1 MNDRTIT
8 IFLADDHTIVRQ
20 GLASLLEGE
29 PHFKVIGEAENG
41 RQAVSM
47 VEELKPEIVIMDIS
61 MPLLNGIEAT
71 RLIKKSRPQTKVIIL
86 SMHTHHRYVDE
97 LISLGVSGYLLKDS
111 TGSDIIQA
119 ISAAVKGDTYLSPS
133 ISRRVIED
141 YLYLKKSSSQEDLY
155 GQLSNRER
163 EVFQMIAEGH
173 STKEISDILC
183 ISPSTVKTHRAN
195 IMGKLQFVNISQ
207 LIQFAI
213 HLGIVDFQYSMQRP
227 DEPGTGNED

>member
-29 PHFKVIGEAENG
+29 PRFKVVGEAENG
-41 RQAVSM
+41 RQAVRM
-47 VEELKPEIVIMDIS
+47 VEDLKPEIVIMDIS

-86 SMHTHHRYVDE
+86 SMHTHDRYVDE

-207 LIQFAI
+207 LVQFAI
-213 HLGIVDFQYSMQRP
+213 HLGIVDLQYSMRRQ
-227 DEPGTGNED
+227 DEPGVGNED

>member
-8 IFLADDHTIVRQ
+8 VFLADDHTIVRQ
-20 GLASLLEGE
+20 GLAKLLEVE
-29 PHFKVIGEAENG
+29 PHFKVVGEAENG

-47 VEELKPEIVIMDIS
+47 VEALKPEIVIMDIS

-71 RLIKKSRPQTKVIIL
+71 RLIKKSCPQTKVIIL
-86 SMHTHHRYVDE
+86 SMHTHDRYIDE
-97 LISLGVSGYLLKDS
+97 LINLGVSGYLLKDS
-111 TGSDIIQA
+111 TGADIIKA

-141 YLYLKKSSSQEDLY
+141 YLYLKKKSPQEDLY
-155 GQLSNRER
+155 GKLSNRER

-173 STKEISDILC
+173 STKEISDILF

-195 IMGKLQFVNISQ
+195 IMEKLQFVNISQ
-207 LIQFAI
+207 LVQFAI
-213 HLGIVDFQYSMQRP
+213 HLGIVDFQYSRQSR
-227 DEPGTGNED
+227 DKSGE

>member
-1 MNDRTIT
+1 MNDKTIT
-8 IFLADDHTIVRQ
+8 VFLADDHTIVRQ
-20 GLASLLEGE
+20 GLAKLLEVE
-29 PHFKVIGEAENG
+29 PHFKVVGEAENG

-47 VEELKPEIVIMDIS
+47 VEALKPEIVIMDIS

-71 RLIKKSRPQTKVIIL
+71 RLIKKSCPQTKVIIL
-86 SMHTHHRYVDE
+86 SMHTHDRYIDE
-97 LISLGVSGYLLKDS
+97 LINLGVSGYLLKDS
-111 TGSDIIQA
+111 TGADIIKA

-141 YLYLKKSSSQEDLY
+141 YLYLKKKSPQEDLY
-155 GQLSNRER
+155 GKLSNRER

-173 STKEISDILC
+173 STKEISDILF

-195 IMGKLQFVNISQ
+195 IMEKLQFVNISQ

-213 HLGIVDFQYSMQRP
+213 HLGIVDFQYSMQGP
-227 DEPGTGNED
+227 DEPGE